1 MVIYIYQM
9 KRFFTIIVLG
19 FWVVSNAQVSNL
31 QLTQLLNGVGF
42 NDLKTEEISINS
54 SHKDKKTGITHIY
67 FKQMI
72 NGVEVFNSQS
82 SVHIDKN
89 GNLVKQNIGI
99 KTTNL
104 VENSKKIGANEALS
118 IALNTASIVKKA
130 LNKVTLND
138 NVAFKIEDKG
148 LSSEAIVGKPIYYEK
163 NGSLVAAW
171 QVDVLNDET
180 ADWLN
185 IIIDANTGLVIEKN
199 NYTTKCS
206 AENITSSKINKPYFF
221 EFDDNN
227 NLGKAANTGTYKVY
241 PIPMESPARG
251 DRQLVSDANDLSA
264 SPYGW
269 HDTNA
274 VEGPEFSITRGNN
287 VWAKEDTLANNS
299 TTTAYSPDGGT
310 DLLFDFPYGLDAGPR
325 PNLNAAITN
334 LFFWNNTMHDVFY
347 HYGFDEESGNFQSKN
362 YSNLGLGKDF
372 VYAEAQDGSGTD
384 NANFAAP
391 VDGTNPRMQMYLWGG
406 TASSATNI
414 LQVNEPSSIANKYAA
429 ITASFGPRLSVYP
442 ITAKMVLVN
451 DGTTNNNGNLGC
463 ASLVNADSVRGNIAV
478 ITRGGTGCTY
488 QTKVL
493 FAQEAGAIGVVMINT
508 SNSAIAMTG
517 AGTGINIPSVM
528 ISSSNGTIFKNAIA
542 TETVEISMYDSSI
555 FNAAN
560 RTYDSDFDNGVIAH
574 EYGHGISIRLT
585 GGAANSSCLSNQEQ
599 AGEGWSDFFGLA
611 LTSKPYETTLIG
623 RGIGTH
629 LIGQDTL
636 GIGIRPYKY
645 SRNMAVNPVNYNNI
659 KTLSIPHGVGFV
671 WCSALYDIYL
681 DMIDKYGFDEN
692 VYTGKGG
699 NNKAMEL
706 VVMGLKLQPC
716 NPGFMD
722 SRDALI
728 LADSLLN
735 GGANK
740 LLLWKAFARR
750 GMGADAKQGLSS
762 SRTDG
767 TAGFKIPS
775 ELSVSNNEVL
785 SSQSIEVFPN
795 PNKGNF
801 TVNSSFDLIDCTYQ
815 LTDINGK
822 KVSFILNKTNDNEMK
837 FDISNLDAGVY
848 FLSVKSNHGL
858 ITKKVIVY

>member
-9 KRFFTIIVLG
+9 RRLFTIIILG

-31 QLTQLLNGVGF
+31 QLTQLLNRVGF
-42 NDLKTEEISINS
+42 NDLKTEEIFINS
-54 SHKDKKTGITHIY
+54 SHTDKKTGITHIY
-67 FKQMI
+67 FKQMV

-89 GNLVKQNIGI
+89 GNLVKQNIAI
-99 KTTNL
+99 KATNL
-104 VENSKKIGANEALS
+104 VENSKKIGANEALN

-130 LNKVTLND
+130 LNKVTLTD
-138 NVAFKIEDKG
+138 NIAFKIEDKG

-163 NGSLVAAW
+163 NGSIVAAW

-206 AENITSSKINKPYFF
+206 AENITSSNLNKPYFF

-251 DRQLVSDANDLSA
+251 DRQLISNANDLKA
-264 SPYGW
+264 SPFGW
-269 HDTNA
+269 HDTDA
-274 VEGPEFSITRGNN
+274 VEGAEFTITRGNN

-299 TTTAYSPDGGT
+299 ITTAYSPNGGT

-325 PNLNAAITN
+325 TNLNAAITN

-362 YSNLGLGKDF
+362 YTNLGLGKDY

-384 NANFAAP
+384 NANFAVP

-429 ITASFGPRLSVYP
+429 IAASFGPRLSVYP
-442 ITAKMVLVN
+442 VTAKMVLVN
-451 DGTTNNNGNLGC
+451 DGTTNSNGNLGC
-463 ASLVNADSVRGNIAV
+463 ASLVNADSVKGNIAV

-493 FAQEAGAIGVVMINT
+493 FAQEAGAVGVVMINT
-508 SNSAIAMTG
+508 SNTVTAMTG

-528 ISSSNGTIFKNAIA
+528 ISSANGTIFKNAIA
-542 TETVEISMYDSSI
+542 TENVEISMYDSSI

-659 KTLSIPHGVGFV
+659 KTLSVPHGVGFV

-699 NNKAMEL
+699 NNKTIEL

-767 TAGFKIPS
+767 TAGFKLPS
-775 ELSVSNNEVL
+775 ELSVSNNEMIN
-785 SSQSIEVFPN
+785 SNSIEVFPN

-801 TVNSSFDLIDCTYQ
+801 TVNSSFDLTDCTYQ
-815 LTDINGK
+815 LSDINGK
-822 KVSFILNKTNDNEMK
+822 KISFILNKTNDNEMK

-848 FLSVKSNHGL
+848 FLSVKSNNGL

>member
-1 MVIYIYQM
+1 M
-9 KRFFTIIVLG
+9 RRLFTIIILG

-31 QLTQLLNGVGF
+31 QLTQLLNRVGF

-54 SHKDKKTGITHIY
+54 SHTDKKTGITHIY
-67 FKQMI
+67 FKQMV

-89 GNLVKQNIGI
+89 GNLVKQNIAV
-99 KTTNL
+99 KATNL
-104 VENSKKIGANEALS
+104 VENSKKIGANEALN

-130 LNKVTLND
+130 LNKVTLTD
-138 NVAFKIEDKG
+138 NIAFKIEDKG

-163 NGSLVAAW
+163 NGSIVAAW

-185 IIIDANTGLVIEKN
+185 IIIDAKTGLVIEKN

-206 AENITSSKINKPYFF
+206 AENITSSNLNKPYFF
-221 EFDDNN
+221 EFDNN

-251 DRQLVSDANDLSA
+251 DRQLISNANDLKA
-264 SPYGW
+264 SPFGW
-269 HDTNA
+269 HDTDA
-274 VEGPEFSITRGNN
+274 VEGAEFTITRGNN

-299 TTTAYSPDGGT
+299 TTTAYSPNGGT

-325 PNLNAAITN
+325 TNLNAAITN

-362 YSNLGLGKDF
+362 YTNLGLGKDY

-384 NANFAAP
+384 NANFAVP

-429 ITASFGPRLSVYP
+429 IAASFGPRLSVYP

-451 DGTTNNNGNLGC
+451 DGTTNSNGNLGC
-463 ASLVNADSVRGNIAV
+463 ASLVNADSVKGNIAV

-493 FAQEAGAIGVVMINT
+493 FAQEAGAVGVVMINT
-508 SNSAIAMTG
+508 SNTVTAMTG

-528 ISSSNGTIFKNAIA
+528 ISSANGTIFKNAIA
-542 TETVEISMYDSSI
+542 TENVEISMYDSSI

-659 KTLSIPHGVGFV
+659 KTLSVPHGVGFV

-699 NNKAMEL
+699 NNKTIEL

-767 TAGFKIPS
+767 TAGFKLPS
-775 ELSVSNNEVL
+775 ELSVSNNEMIN
-785 SSQSIEVFPN
+785 SNSIEVFPN

-801 TVNSSFDLIDCTYQ
+801 TVNSSFDLTDCTYQ
-815 LTDINGK
+815 LSDINGK
-822 KVSFILNKTNDNEMK
+822 KISFILNKTNDNEMK

-848 FLSVKSNHGL
+848 FLSVKSNNGL

>member
-1 MVIYIYQM
+1 MR
-9 KRFFTIIVLG
+9 KLFTIIILG
-19 FWVVSNAQVSNL
+19 FWVVSNAQVSNS
-31 QLTQLLNGVGF
+31 QLTQVLNRVGF
-42 NDLKTEEISINS
+42 IDLKTEEISINS
-54 SHKDKKTGITHIY
+54 SHTDKKTGITHIY
-67 FKQMI
+67 FKQMV

-99 KTTNL
+99 KATNL

-130 LNKVTLND
+130 LNKVTLTD
-138 NVAFKIEDKG
+138 NLAFKIEDKG
-148 LSSEAIVGKPIYYEK
+148 ISSEAIIGKPIYYEK
-163 NGSLVAAW
+163 NGSLLAAW

-206 AENITSSKINKPYFF
+206 AENITSSNLNKPYFF
-221 EFDDNN
+221 EFEDNN

-241 PIPMESPARG
+241 PIPMESPAHG
-251 DRQLVSDANDLSA
+251 DRQLVSNANDLNA

-269 HDTNA
+269 HDTDA
-274 VEGPEFSITRGNN
+274 VEGAEFTITRGNN

-299 TTTAYSPDGGT
+299 TTTAYSPNGGT

-325 PNLNAAITN
+325 LNLNAAITN

-347 HYGFDEESGNFQSKN
+347 NYGFDEESGNFQSKN

-384 NANFAAP
+384 NANFSAP

-406 TASSATNI
+406 TASSASNI
-414 LQVNEPSSIANKYAA
+414 LQVNEPSSIASKYAA
-429 ITASFGPRLSVYP
+429 ISASFGPRLSVYP

-451 DGTTNNNGNLGC
+451 DGTANSNGNLGC

-493 FAQEAGAIGVVMINT
+493 FAQEAGAIGVIMINT

-542 TETVEISMYDSSI
+542 TENVEISMYDSTI
-555 FNAAN
+555 FSAAN

-611 LTSKPYETTLIG
+611 LTSKPYETTIIG

-629 LIGQDTL
+629 LIGQDTS

-645 SRNMAVNPVNYNNI
+645 SRNMTVNPVNYNNI

-722 SRDALI
+722 SRDAVI

-762 SRTDG
+762 SRSDG
-767 TAGFKIPS
+767 TAGFKMPS
-775 ELSVSNNEVL
+775 ELSVSNNEVM
-785 SSQSIEVFPN
+785 SSQSIELFPN

-822 KVSFILNKTNDNEMK
+822 KVSFILNKTNDNELK
-837 FDISNLDAGVY
+837 FDINNLDAGVY
-848 FLSVKSNHGL
+848 FLSVKSDHGL

>member
-1 MVIYIYQM
+1 MR
-9 KRFFTIIVLG
+9 KLFTIIILG
-19 FWVVSNAQVSNL
+19 FWVVSNAQVSNS
-31 QLTQLLNGVGF
+31 QLTQVLNRVGF
-42 NDLKTEEISINS
+42 IDLKTEEISINS
-54 SHKDKKTGITHIY
+54 SHTDKKTGITHIY
-67 FKQMI
+67 FKQMV

-99 KTTNL
+99 KATNL

-130 LNKVTLND
+130 LNKVTLTD
-138 NVAFKIEDKG
+138 NLAFKIEDKG
-148 LSSEAIVGKPIYYEK
+148 ISSEAIIGKPIYYEK
-163 NGSLVAAW
+163 NGSLLAAW

-206 AENITSSKINKPYFF
+206 AENITSSKMNKPYFF

-241 PIPMESPARG
+241 PIPMESPAHG
-251 DRQLVSDANDLSA
+251 DRQLVSNANDLNA

-269 HDTNA
+269 HDTDA
-274 VEGPEFSITRGNN
+274 VEGAEFTITRGNN

-299 TTTAYSPDGGT
+299 TTTAYSPNGGT

-384 NANFAAP
+384 NANFSAP

-406 TASSATNI
+406 TASNASNI
-414 LQVNEPSSIANKYAA
+414 LQVNEPSSIAKKYLA
-429 ITASFGPRLSVYP
+429 IGASFGPKLSVNA
-442 ITAKMVLVN
+442 ITANMVLVN
-451 DGTTNNNGNLGC
+451 DGTTNSNGNLGC
-463 ASLVNADSVRGNIAV
+463 ASLVNADSVKGNIAV

-493 FAQEAGAIGVVMINT
+493 YAQEAGAVGVVMINT
-508 SNSAIAMTG
+508 SNTVLAMTG

-528 ISSSNGTIFKNAIA
+528 ISSSNGTIFKNALALENI
-542 TETVEISMYDSSI
+542 EISMYDSTI
-555 FNAAN
+555 FSAAN

-629 LIGQDTL
+629 LIGQDTS

-645 SRNMAVNPVNYNNI
+645 SRNMTVNPVNYNNI

-722 SRDALI
+722 SRDAVI

-762 SRTDG
+762 SRSDG
-767 TAGFKIPS
+767 TAGFKMPS
-775 ELSVSNNEVL
+775 ELSVSNNEVM
-785 SSQSIEVFPN
+785 SSQSIELFPN

-801 TVNSSFDLIDCTYQ
+801 TVNSSFDLIDCNYQ

-822 KVSFILNKTNDNEMK
+822 KVSFILNKTNDNELK
-837 FDISNLDAGVY
+837 FDINNLDAGVY
-848 FLSVKSNHGL
+848 FLSVKSDHGL

>member
-9 KRFFTIIVLG
+9 RKLFTIIILG
-19 FWVVSNAQVSNL
+19 FWVVSNAQVSNS
-31 QLTQLLNGVGF
+31 QLTQVLNRVGF
-42 NDLKTEEISINS
+42 IDLKTEEISINS
-54 SHKDKKTGITHIY
+54 SHTDKKTGITHIY
-67 FKQMI
+67 FKQMV

-99 KTTNL
+99 KATNL

-130 LNKVTLND
+130 LNKVTLTD
-138 NVAFKIEDKG
+138 NLAFKIEDKG
-148 LSSEAIVGKPIYYEK
+148 ISSEAIIGKPIYYEK
-163 NGSLVAAW
+163 NGSLLAAW

-206 AENITSSKINKPYFF
+206 AENITSSNLNKPYFF
-221 EFDDNN
+221 EFEDNN

-241 PIPMESPARG
+241 PIPMESPAHG
-251 DRQLVSDANDLSA
+251 DRQLVSNANDLNA

-269 HDTNA
+269 HDTDA
-274 VEGPEFSITRGNN
+274 VEGAEFTITRGNN

-299 TTTAYSPDGGT
+299 TTTAYSPNGGT

-384 NANFAAP
+384 NANFSAP

-406 TASSATNI
+406 TASNASNI
-414 LQVNEPSSIANKYAA
+414 LQVNEPSSIAKKYLA
-429 ITASFGPRLSVYP
+429 IGASFGPKLSVNA
-442 ITAKMVLVN
+442 ITANMVLVN
-451 DGTTNNNGNLGC
+451 DGTTNSNGNLGC
-463 ASLVNADSVRGNIAV
+463 ASLVNADSVKGNIAV

-493 FAQEAGAIGVVMINT
+493 YAQEAGAVGVVMINT
-508 SNSAIAMTG
+508 SNTVLAMTG
-517 AGTGINIPSVM
+517 AGTGINIPAVM

-542 TETVEISMYDSSI
+542 TENVEISMYDSTI
-555 FNAAN
+555 FSAAN

-629 LIGQDTL
+629 LIGQDTS

-645 SRNMAVNPVNYNNI
+645 SRNMTVNPVNYNNI

-722 SRDALI
+722 SRDAVI

-762 SRTDG
+762 SRSDG
-767 TAGFKIPS
+767 TAGFKMPS
-775 ELSVSNNEVL
+775 ELSVSNNEVM
-785 SSQSIEVFPN
+785 SSQSIELFPN

-822 KVSFILNKTNDNEMK
+822 KVSFILNKTNDNELK
-837 FDISNLDAGVY
+837 FDIKNLDAGVY
-848 FLSVKSNHGL
+848 FLSVKSDHGL